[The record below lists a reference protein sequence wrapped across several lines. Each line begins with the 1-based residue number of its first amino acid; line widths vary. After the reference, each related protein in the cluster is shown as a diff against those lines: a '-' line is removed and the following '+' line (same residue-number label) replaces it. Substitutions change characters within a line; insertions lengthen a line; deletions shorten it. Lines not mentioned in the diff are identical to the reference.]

1 VNGRRVLVFPPSR
14 RDGDVTCR
22 LLERVGLLCRVC
34 HSAAS
39 LAEEIDLGADAV
51 VLTDAALTAPGF
63 DKVLAAIARQ
73 PQWSDLPTVLL
84 CQTGIESPG
93 VAQVIQSMTNVTLLD
108 RPTTARTLVSAAQA
122 AIRARHRQYQTREQL
137 EALRE
142 AEETL
147 RAREH
152 ELETLAE
159 RLRSAD
165 RRKDEFLA
173 MLAHEL
179 RNPLAPIRN
188 ASELLSRTLPAEPS
202 LQTSIAIV
210 KRQIAH
216 LSRLVD
222 DLLDVSRITQ
232 GRIELQRQPVD
243 LGYVIAQAMESVE
256 PLIRQKR
263 HEVALARTESP
274 LYVNGDSARLV
285 QCLSNILTNSAK
297 YTDDG
302 GTIRVDVRK
311 EDHCAVIDVTDN
323 GIGIPTELLPQIF
336 DLFVQSARSLDRSL
350 GGLGIGLSVVYR
362 LIEMHGG
369 RVSAHSEGPGH
380 GARFEVRLPLT
391 TAPDA
396 SQAEEMDAPT
406 TARRILVVDDNVD
419 AATSMEL
426 LLRLDGH
433 TVESV
438 YSPEKAIERARTF
451 DPHVILLDIGLPGM
465 DGYEVARRIR
475 ASGSHARIVALTGYG
490 REEDIKRALD
500 SGFDSHLVKPVD
512 LQTLKRKVTHA
523 EVSAGAG

>member
-1 VNGRRVLVFPPSR
+1 M
-14 RDGDVTCR
+14 TCR
-22 LLERVGLLCRVC
+22 LLERVGLVCRVC
-34 HSAAS
+34 QSAAS
-39 LAEEIDLGADAV
+39 LAEEIELGADAI
-51 VLTDAALTAPGF
+51 VLTDAALIAPGF
-63 DKVLAAIARQ
+63 DKVLAAIAHQ

-84 CQTGIESPG
+84 CQTSAESPA

-108 RPTTARTLVSAAQA
+108 RPTSARTLVSAAQA
-122 AIRARHRQYQTREQL
+122 AIRARQRQYQTREQL

-142 AEETL
+142 AEEAL

-188 ASELLSRTLPAEPS
+188 ASELLSRTLPSEPK
-202 LQTSIAIV
+202 LQSQVAIV
-210 KRQIAH
+210 KRQITH

-232 GRIELQRQPVD
+232 GRIELQRQPID

-256 PLIRQKR
+256 PLMRAKHHKVTITRIE
-263 HEVALARTESP
+263 HP

-302 GTIRVDVRK
+302 GTIRVDVRE
-311 EDHCAVIDVTDN
+311 EDHCAVIEVMDN

-350 GGLGIGLSVVYR
+350 GGLGIGLSLVQR

-369 RVSAHSEGPGH
+369 RVTAHSEGPGT

-391 TAPDA
+391 TAPDDV
-396 SQAEEMDAPT
+396 QAEEMDAPAT
-406 TARRILVVDDNVD
+406 VRRILVVDDNVD
-419 AATSMEL
+419 SAESLEL

-438 YSPEKAIERARTF
+438 YSPEEAIERARTF
-451 DPHVILLDIGLPGM
+451 DPQVILLDIGLPGM

-475 ASGSHARIVALTGYG
+475 ASGSRARIVAITGYG
-490 REEDIKRALD
+490 REEDVKRALA

-512 LQTLKRKVTHA
+512 LKTLKRKVTHA
-523 EVSAGAG
+523 EVRSGAG